1 MFEKIVKMKKLII
14 LFSFLSILMA
24 CGSDNDPEVSRD
36 NFNRKVMLENWADNI
51 IIPAYENMN
60 THVETMKVASNTFIE
75 TPNEGNLSSL
85 RQAWLDSYMAWQSV
99 DMFEIGRAEQ
109 ITLRNFINVYP
120 LDLEGMQQSLLAGNY
135 DLSLINRQDEQGFSA
150 LDFLLYGLATSDAE
164 IVAFYTDTV
173 NGAKYKTYMSD
184 VIDRMQILTGDV
196 LSDWKSGYR
205 ETFISR
211 DGSSG
216 TESVNSLIN
225 DYVFYYEK
233 YLRAGK
239 IGIPAGVF
247 SGGTLNDRVEARF
260 RGDVSKVLFLNA
272 LDATQDF
279 FNGIYFNGEGEGV
292 SLNDYLND
300 LNSIKETEDL
310 STLINSQFDVIR
322 NMAGNLSDNLGEQVG
337 TNNMLMLETYDE
349 LQKSV
354 VLMKVDMLQALNV
367 KVDYVDADGD

>member
-1 MFEKIVKMKKLII
+1 
-14 LFSFLSILMA
+14 MA